1 MVTDSHPELRQRTT
15 KEFVGGIVRL
25 AEGWL
30 VDSWH
35 STCSHFHSGF
45 LIYGPVES

>member
-1 MVTDSHPELRQRTT
+1 MVTDSHLEHWQRPT
-15 KEFVGGIVRL
+15 KEFVGGIVRR

-35 STCSHFHSGF
+35 STCSHIHSGF